1 MLCQVFGQAR
11 STGASP
17 MSGEVESSGRRPEG
31 LVEERR
37 KPGDRRKIDRTT
49 APSDSAANSGPGS
62 ARVPT
67 PLSSSELAHA
77 LTAVLEKFHRGVLV
91 IDQGGFVHAA
101 NAAVTKMAA
110 AGDSFRLAGSRLS
123 FKSPE
128 HQRSLERFLAGPDIE
143 GALALKVERAEK
155 QPPYRVLVSA
165 LTQPNDTVPK
175 PPLFTVFVYQ
185 PHAGRHI
192 PLSVLRELYGL
203 TAAEARLAIRLFSGE
218 SIAVAASATGI
229 STSTVRSHLKHIFE
243 KCDVQSQGELLQLLS
258 LGPRTA

>member
-1 MLCQVFGQAR
+1 
-11 STGASP
+11 
-17 MSGEVESSGRRPEG
+17 MSGEVETSGRRPQG
-31 LVEERR
+31 LVKERR
-37 KPGDRRKIDRTT
+37 KPGDRRKSDRTT
-49 APSDSAANSGPGS
+49 APSDSAANSGPGA
-62 ARVPT
+62 ARLPT

-91 IDQGGFVHAA
+91 IDQAGFVHAA

-128 HQRSLERFLAGPDIE
+128 YQRSLERFLMGPDID
-143 GALALKVERAEK
+143 GSLALKVERAEK
-155 QPPYRVLVSA
+155 QPPYRMLVCA
-165 LTQPNDTVPK
+165 LAQPGDIAPK
-175 PPLFTVFVYQ
+175 RPLFTVFVYQ

-218 SIAVAASATGI
+218 SIAVAASAIGI